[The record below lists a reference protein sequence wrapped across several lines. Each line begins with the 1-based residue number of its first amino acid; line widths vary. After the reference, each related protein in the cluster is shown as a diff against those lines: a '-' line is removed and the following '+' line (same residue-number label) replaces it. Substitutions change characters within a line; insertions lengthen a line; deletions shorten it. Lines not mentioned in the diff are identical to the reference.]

1 MTRVRQIWCFRGSVL
16 MEYITQYAE
25 SEAIDCEYTV
35 NWNEPHAVL
44 KLVPR
49 EMGTVDSVLAG
60 VPAGSIRRPADGREY
75 PAADWMVAGDRTWL
89 LDGVTAYDTAGGL
102 RLTVVRSPIFGDLRM
117 GELDDRLDYH
127 YMEQGAH
134 FGRIRILPAALSPL
148 DAANQAEQWINR
160 PIIVCEANHGEDLA
174 PAGQPLELTDG
185 AFLSAW
191 KRAENGDAQI
201 LRIVE
206 MNGSARKLSIRLA
219 DAHSFETE
227 LRPYE
232 IQTLRFSS
240 DGRCTEVNLLEDGE

>member
-1 MTRVRQIWCFRGSVL
+1 
-16 MEYITQYAE
+16 MEYFTQYAE
-25 SEAIDCEYTV
+25 NEAIDYEYTV

-44 KLVPR
+44 KLVLQ
-49 EMGTVDSVLAG
+49 ETETVDSVLAG

-117 GELDDRLDYH
+117 GDLDERLDYH

-160 PIIVCEANHGEDLA
+160 PIIVCEANHGGDLA
-174 PAGQPLELTDG
+174 PAGQPLALTDG

-191 KRAENGDAQI
+191 KHAEDGDAQI

-227 LRPYE
+227 LQPYE
-232 IQTLRFSS
+232 IQTLRISS
-240 DGRCTEVNLLEDGE
+240 NGKCGEVNLLEESEP